1 MTEDW
6 ETMPNAVLPDGMKVV
21 ILTEEIAILRR
32 QNARQAETIEV
43 LQIELQLMREARQER
58 MNDTGRT
65 TDTPG

>member
-6 ETMPNAVLPDGMKVV
+6 QVASDGERNWSRTMEQLAEDVNV
-21 ILTEEIAILRR
+21 LRR

-58 MNDTGRT
+58 PNDTR
-65 TDTPG
+65 